1 MFCKKCG
8 QKIFI
13 IRNEGKDFIFQC
25 SNTQCQEFRKE
36 HRLSMITVLDKT
48 DPTVTENNKNS
59 NSVYASDNVNPDTKC
74 KPFTSTPSDVE
85 AGNTLSP
92 VTPVHQ
98 AEHHKYGAQSN
109 NQNDSRPVYDGSNVE
124 LDTKACDG
132 RKNGDGINN
141 IDSLDG
147 RTKKMVQYPVIFF
160 ITGVICSALLGF
172 LSGFLIA
179 GGGEKKLA
187 KNEYNEDG
195 KYSLD
200 NYASKDKYFNSHN
213 IEGKAAHQLSV
224 RQTPKED
231 KQMTP
236 DTSTAEKTP
245 KEDKQMTPDTSTA
258 EKTPKENEEIRFDNA
273 EFEKSAEN
281 KIHQDDSVID
291 QESAG
296 RNKGKNEDSDTE
308 KEINKESFND
318 KKKN

>member
-1 MFCKKCG
+1 
-8 QKIFI
+8 
-13 IRNEGKDFIFQC
+13 
-25 SNTQCQEFRKE
+25 
-36 HRLSMITVLDKT
+36 MITVLDKT
-48 DPTVTENNKNS
+48 DPTATENNKNS

-132 RKNGDGINN
+132 KKKGDGINN

-200 NYASKDKYFNSHN
+200 NYASKDKYFNSL
-213 IEGKAAHQLSV
+213 IILLPFQYL
-224 RQTPKED
+224 
-231 KQMTP
+231 
-236 DTSTAEKTP
+236 
-245 KEDKQMTPDTSTA
+245 
-258 EKTPKENEEIRFDNA
+258 
-273 EFEKSAEN
+273 
-281 KIHQDDSVID
+281 
-291 QESAG
+291 
-296 RNKGKNEDSDTE
+296 
-308 KEINKESFND
+308 
-318 KKKN
+318 

>member
-48 DPTVTENNKNS
+48 DPTATENNKNS

-109 NQNDSRPVYDGSNVE
+109 NQNDSRPVYDGSNAE

-245 KEDKQMTPDTSTA
+245 KE
-258 EKTPKENEEIRFDNA
+258 NEEIRFDNA

-296 RNKGKNEDSDTE
+296 RNKGKNKDSDTE
-308 KEINKESFND
+308 KEINKESLND

>member
-1 MFCKKCG
+1 
-8 QKIFI
+8 
-13 IRNEGKDFIFQC
+13 
-25 SNTQCQEFRKE
+25 
-36 HRLSMITVLDKT
+36 
-48 DPTVTENNKNS
+48 
-59 NSVYASDNVNPDTKC
+59 
-74 KPFTSTPSDVE
+74 
-85 AGNTLSP
+85 
-92 VTPVHQ
+92 
-98 AEHHKYGAQSN
+98 
-109 NQNDSRPVYDGSNVE
+109 
-124 LDTKACDG
+124 
-132 RKNGDGINN
+132 
-141 IDSLDG
+141 
-147 RTKKMVQYPVIFF
+147 MVQYPVIFF

-245 KEDKQMTPDTSTA
+245 KE
-258 EKTPKENEEIRFDNA
+258 NEEMRFDNA

>member
-36 HRLSMITVLDKT
+36 HRLSMITV

-109 NQNDSRPVYDGSNVE
+109 NQNDSRPVYDGSNAE

-245 KEDKQMTPDTSTA
+245 KE
-258 EKTPKENEEIRFDNA
+258 NEEIRFDNA

-296 RNKGKNEDSDTE
+296 RNKGKNKDSDTE

>member
-48 DPTVTENNKNS
+48 DPTATENNKNS

-109 NQNDSRPVYDGSNVE
+109 NQNDSRPVYDGSNAE

-245 KEDKQMTPDTSTA
+245 KE
-258 EKTPKENEEIRFDNA
+258 NEEIRFDNA

-296 RNKGKNEDSDTE
+296 RNKGKNKDSDTE

>member
-36 HRLSMITVLDKT
+36 HRLSMITV

-132 RKNGDGINN
+132 KKKGDGINN

-245 KEDKQMTPDTSTA
+245 KE
-258 EKTPKENEEIRFDNA
+258 NEEIRFDNA

-296 RNKGKNEDSDTE
+296 RNKGKNKDSDTE

>member
-74 KPFTSTPSDVE
+74 KPFTSNPSDVE

-109 NQNDSRPVYDGSNVE
+109 DQNDSRPVYDGSNAE

-245 KEDKQMTPDTSTA
+245 KE
-258 EKTPKENEEIRFDNA
+258 NEEIRFDNA

-296 RNKGKNEDSDTE
+296 RNKGENKDSDTE
-308 KEINKESFND
+308 KEINKESLND

>member
-36 HRLSMITVLDKT
+36 HRLSMITV

-132 RKNGDGINN
+132 KKNGDGINN

-245 KEDKQMTPDTSTA
+245 KE
-258 EKTPKENEEIRFDNA
+258 NEEIRFDNA

-308 KEINKESFND
+308 KEINKESLND

>member
-195 KYSLD
+195 K
-200 NYASKDKYFNSHN
+200 NSKR
-213 IEGKAAHQLSV
+213 G
-224 RQTPKED
+224 
-231 KQMTP
+231 
-236 DTSTAEKTP
+236 
-245 KEDKQMTPDTSTA
+245 
-258 EKTPKENEEIRFDNA
+258 
-273 EFEKSAEN
+273 
-281 KIHQDDSVID
+281 
-291 QESAG
+291 
-296 RNKGKNEDSDTE
+296 
-308 KEINKESFND
+308 
-318 KKKN
+318 

>member
-109 NQNDSRPVYDGSNVE
+109 DQNDSRPVYDGSNVE

-132 RKNGDGINN
+132 KKNGDGINN

-245 KEDKQMTPDTSTA
+245 KE
-258 EKTPKENEEIRFDNA
+258 NEEMRFDNA

-296 RNKGKNEDSDTE
+296 RNKGKNKDSDTE
-308 KEINKESFND
+308 KEINKESLND

>member
-36 HRLSMITVLDKT
+36 HRLSMITV

-231 KQMTP
+231 
-236 DTSTAEKTP
+236 
-245 KEDKQMTPDTSTA
+245 TSTA

-308 KEINKESFND
+308 KEINKESLND

>member
-36 HRLSMITVLDKT
+36 HRLSMITV

-132 RKNGDGINN
+132 KKKGDGINN

-245 KEDKQMTPDTSTA
+245 KE
-258 EKTPKENEEIRFDNA
+258 NEEIRFDNA

-296 RNKGKNEDSDTE
+296 RNKGKNKDSDTE
-308 KEINKESFND
+308 KEINKESLND

>member
-48 DPTVTENNKNS
+48 DPTATENNKNS

-132 RKNGDGINN
+132 KKNGDGINN

-245 KEDKQMTPDTSTA
+245 KE
-258 EKTPKENEEIRFDNA
+258 NEEIRFDNA

-296 RNKGKNEDSDTE
+296 RNKGKNKDSDTE
-308 KEINKESFND
+308 KEINKESLND

>member
-36 HRLSMITVLDKT
+36 HRLSMFTVLDKT

-132 RKNGDGINN
+132 KKKGDGINN

-245 KEDKQMTPDTSTA
+245 KE
-258 EKTPKENEEIRFDNA
+258 NEEIRFDNA

-296 RNKGKNEDSDTE
+296 RNKGKNKDSDTE
-308 KEINKESFND
+308 KEINKESLND

>member
-109 NQNDSRPVYDGSNVE
+109 NQNDSRPVYDGSNAE

-245 KEDKQMTPDTSTA
+245 KE
-258 EKTPKENEEIRFDNA
+258 NEEIRFDNA

-296 RNKGKNEDSDTE
+296 RNKGKNKDSDTE
-308 KEINKESFND
+308 KEINKESLND

>member
-245 KEDKQMTPDTSTA
+245 KE
-258 EKTPKENEEIRFDNA
+258 NEEIRFDNA

-296 RNKGKNEDSDTE
+296 RNKGKNKDSDTE

>member
-48 DPTVTENNKNS
+48 DPTATENNKNS

-109 NQNDSRPVYDGSNVE
+109 DQNDSRPVYDGSNVE

-132 RKNGDGINN
+132 KKNGDGINN

-245 KEDKQMTPDTSTA
+245 KE
-258 EKTPKENEEIRFDNA
+258 NEEIRFDNA

-296 RNKGKNEDSDTE
+296 RNKGKNKDSDTE
-308 KEINKESFND
+308 KEINKESLND

>member
-132 RKNGDGINN
+132 KKRGDGINN

-245 KEDKQMTPDTSTA
+245 KE
-258 EKTPKENEEIRFDNA
+258 NEEIRFDNA

-296 RNKGKNEDSDTE
+296 RNKGKNKDSDTE